1 MAVQIDV
8 RRQKRAAPPAHHV
21 CDSSAG
27 DGHINRVRFC
37 NPWPSWHVPS
47 TSEVLRGL
55 EWGVLPD
62 TEDVPP
68 RPTMTSRVFD
78 MFSGANKRLFGG
90 MDRPSPSEKERGPP
104 LSVQMPEFASAPHAP
119 IARATWL
126 GHASVLLQLPTLE
139 NAGVRPLN
147 VLFDPIFSQRCSPSQ
162 SFGPIR
168 SFPPP
173 CTVKELPAVDFVII
187 SHNHYDHLDLDT
199 VEALWRHH
207 GNTVHFVVPLGNKAW
222 FLDLPYGI
230 SGDRVH
236 ELDWWDEMLVDPAAN
251 DAYLRIICTPAQHGS
266 GRSGRDANATLWASW
281 MLEYHLQ
288 YQAEPFRAYFGG
300 DSGYQFRLGEGSR
313 GSFAPACP
321 AFGEIATK
329 VGTPDFL
336 MLPVSVGATYAYLK
350 SFDPLPDWLSPVPRL
365 SDGLT
370 GANHMS
376 ASDAVKVFQEMTN
389 GRNQRKPPM
398 AMGIHWGTF
407 VEGPAEVASTAYKLK
422 HACQQSNVQFMREV
436 HEDPEGPAFALVNH
450 GQSIDL
456 PL

>member
-1 MAVQIDV
+1 MAVQVDV
-8 RRQKRAAPPAHHV
+8 RRQKHVAPPAHHV
-21 CDSSAG
+21 YESTEG
-27 DGHINRVRFC
+27 DGHTRHARFR
-37 NPWPSWHVPS
+37 NPWSSWHVPS
-47 TSEVLRGL
+47 TLELLQGL
-55 EWGVLPD
+55 EWGVLPGA
-62 TEDVPP
+62 EDAPP
-68 RPTMTSRVFD
+68 RPTASSRIFD
-78 MFSGANKRLFGG
+78 MLSGANRRLFGG
-90 MDRPSPSEKERGPP
+90 MDHSAPSEKACGPP
-104 LSVQMPEFASAPHAP
+104 LSVQTPEFASAPHAP
-119 IARATWL
+119 TVRATWL
-126 GHASVLLQLPTLE
+126 GHASVLVKLPALE

-162 SFGPIR
+162 SFGPLR

-173 CTVKELPAVDFVII
+173 CTVQELPGVDLVII
-187 SHNHYDHLDLDT
+187 SHNHYDHLDLNT

-207 GNTVHFVVPLGNKAW
+207 SHTVHFVVPLGNKAW
-222 FLDLPYGI
+222 FLDLPCGI

-236 ELDWWDEMLVDPAAN
+236 ELDWWDEILVNRPSGDSS
-251 DAYLRIICTPAQHGS
+251 LRIVCTPAQHGS

-281 MLEYHLQ
+281 MLEYKLQ
-288 YQAEPFRAYFGG
+288 QQPEPFRAYFGG
-300 DSGYQFRLGEGSR
+300 DSGYQFRLGDGDQGPS
-313 GSFAPACP
+313 APACP

-376 ASDAVKVFQEMTN
+376 ASDAVHVFQEMTS
-389 GRNQRKPPM
+389 GRNRRNPPV

-407 VEGPAEVASTAYKLK
+407 VEGPAEVAHTAYKLK
-422 HACQQSNVQFMREV
+422 HACQERNVRFMREV
-436 HEDPEGPAFALVNH
+436 HGSLEGPSFALVNH
-450 GQSIDL
+450 GQSVEL